1 MTTLHQQ
8 IAQKFLDKLAKA
20 KELDAEMIEKLR
32 TLFSSTRKTKADDF
46 AKIFSPADDDL
57 K

>member
-20 KELDAEMIEKLR
+20 KEVDSEMIEQLR
-32 TLFSSTRKTKADDF
+32 TLFSRTRKLKADEL